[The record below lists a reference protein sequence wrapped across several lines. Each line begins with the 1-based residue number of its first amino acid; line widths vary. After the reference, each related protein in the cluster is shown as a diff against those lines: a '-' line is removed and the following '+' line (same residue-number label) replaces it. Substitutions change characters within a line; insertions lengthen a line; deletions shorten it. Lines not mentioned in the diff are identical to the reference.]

1 MLLEPVV
8 QLDIARHIVMD
19 SNMEAVAM
27 AEGIYRGL
35 PIQHI
40 AIGLPIQHIAISQDL
55 LLVMT

>member
-40 AIGLPIQHIAISQDL
+40 AISQDL